1 MATDGSIIFDTK
13 IDVDGFNK
21 GTKNLSSKVIDLKN
35 KVNQTTREIKSLQ
48 SELEEMAD
56 THIKTN
62 ISAGIEK
69 DIAKAKEQ
77 LKSLYAKA
85 DEIGNSKQKDLSDLG
100 LGTEHLDS
108 MLSNDKDWNK
118 VQQQITETENKLN
131 EYETKLKSVQSAEN
145 STTGKDTA
153 EYKEKQEKLTR
164 LNEQLN
170 TYKARLR
177 ETESKEKKERKST
190 SLITKG
196 FKKFKSVLSSV
207 SKTLGGALKNGLSKA
222 GSLIKKVGSSA
233 KKSSSQAGFFSK
245 SLRMLKQALA
255 GMLLYQGIS
264 KIFDAAKESMGNLSQ
279 FSPEVNTNLSTLMSS
294 LTQLKN
300 TFATAFAPILSV
312 VTPILNSFIQ
322 LLTGAVDK
330 VAQFMFALTGSTTYT
345 KATKVQQDYAKSVAD
360 TTENTKENTKATKE
374 NQKNLAGYDQLNVME
389 QSSNDDTSSS
399 KKADNALSPKDMFK
413 QANISSSIGDFAKQV
428 KDLFAKGDYSGIGKL
443 ISSKIN
449 SALSSIDW
457 KSIRGKAKGWAKNIA
472 DFFNGAVKE
481 LNWNLVGST
490 FANGLMTIFDFA
502 NTFLTTFDFSALGEG
517 LANALAGFFQT
528 MDWAVVGQTFANAFM
543 GIFNFLY
550 SFLTTFDFTAL
561 GEAFATMFN
570 NFFTT
575 MDWTIVGGTLGAGIQ
590 SIISSAFGFVESLDW
605 SELGTSISDFING
618 FFNEI
623 DWSMAAKTISD
634 GAVGLITTLR
644 TAIANTDWE
653 QIGEDIGTFLANID
667 WWGIITGLIDL
678 IGSAVDGL
686 FDLVIGFI
694 KGLGFAKWLN
704 DNLGIDL
711 VGCFETAKNIFGG
724 LIDFI
729 SNVFKGNWSDAWESI
744 KSVFDS
750 VWKGLFNLVRIP
762 INWIIDG
769 INFLWSGIYSAVKGI
784 VDTIGSVA
792 GAIGDV
798 FGQDWHFSMPDEPP
812 LIPHVPAL
820 ATGTVVPANYGE
832 FLAVLGDNKR
842 ETEVVSPLSTMKQA
856 FLEAMAE
863 GNFGGNDKDINLT
876 INLDGEVIF
885 KGMVNK
891 DSDYRKRFGKSAFA

>member
-21 GTKNLSSKVIDLKN
+21 GTKNMSSKAIDLKN
-35 KVNQTTREIKSLQ
+35 KVAQTTREIKSLQ

-85 DEIGNSKQKDLSDLG
+85 DEIGNSKQKNLSDLG

-118 VQQQITETENKLN
+118 VQQQITETENKLK
-131 EYETKLKSVQSAEN
+131 EYEAKLKSVQSAEN
-145 STTGKDTA
+145 TTTGKDTA

-170 TYKARLR
+170 TYKARLG
-177 ETESKEKKERKST
+177 ETISKENKEAKST
-190 SLITKG
+190 SRISKG
-196 FKKFKSVLSSV
+196 FAKLKSVLSSV
-207 SKTLGGALKNGLSKA
+207 AKSLGGALKNGLSKA
-222 GSLIKKVGSSA
+222 GDLIKKVGSSA

-264 KIFDAAKESMGNLSQ
+264 KIFDAVKESMGNLSQ
-279 FSPEVNTNLSTLMSS
+279 VSPEVNTNLSTLMSS
-294 LTQLKN
+294 LTRLKN
-300 TFATAFAPILSV
+300 SFATAFAPILSV
-312 VTPILNSFIQ
+312 VTPILNTLINTLSN
-322 LLTGAVDK
+322 AVDK
-330 VAQFMFALTGSTTYT
+330 VAQFMSALTGNSTYT
-345 KATKVQQDYAKSVAD
+345 KATKVQQDYAKSVS
-360 TTENTKENTKATKE
+360 ESTKQTKANTKATKD
-374 NQKNLAGYDQLNVME
+374 NQKNIAGYDQLNVME
-389 QSSNDDTSSS
+389 QSSSGDKSNANS
-399 KKADNALSPKDMFK
+399 DNALSPKDMFK
-413 QANISSSIGDFAKQV
+413 KANVSKSIGDFAKKI
-428 KDLFAKGDYSGIGKL
+428 KDMFAKGDYSGIGAL
-443 ISSKIN
+443 IADKIN
-449 SALSSIDW
+449 SSLASIDW
-457 KSIRGKAKGWAKNIA
+457 KSIRSKAKDWAKNIA
-472 DFFNGAVKE
+472 NFFNGAVKN

-517 LANALAGFFQT
+517 IANALTGFFNT

-550 SFLTTFDFTAL
+550 ALLDTFDFTELGTHL
-561 GEAFATMFN
+561 GEMIS
-570 NFFTT
+570 NFFST
-575 MDWTIVGGTLGAGIQ
+575 MDWSVVGGSLGLAIE
-590 SIISSAFGFVESLDW
+590 SIIDLAFGLLQEFNPE
-605 SELGTSISDFING
+605 EIGQNISDLINS
-618 FFNEI
+618 FF
-623 DWSMAAKTISD
+623 AKIQWEKAGKTLSD
-634 GAVGLITTLR
+634 GIKKLLKLIQVT
-644 TAIANTDWE
+644 IANTDWGK
-653 QIGEDIGTFLANID
+653 IGEDIRKFLSNID
-667 WWGIITGLIDL
+667 WVGILTGLLDL
-678 IGSAVDGL
+678 IADGL
-686 FDLVIGFI
+686 GALYDLVIGFI
-694 KGLGFAKWLN
+694 KGLGFAKWLK
-704 DNLGIDL
+704 DNLGVDL
-711 VGCFETAKNIFGG
+711 VGWLTTAKNIFTN
-724 LIDFI
+724 LIKFI
-729 SNVFKGNWSDAWESI
+729 SSVFKGDWKAAWESI
-744 KSVFDS
+744 KTVFKNIWAGF
-750 VWKGLFNLVRIP
+750 VNIVRIP
-762 INWIIDG
+762 INKIIDG
-769 INFLWSGIYSAVKGI
+769 INWLWSGIYKAVKGI
-784 VDTIGSVA
+784 VDTVGSVT

-798 FGQDWHFSMPDEPP
+798 FGQDWSFSMPDKPP
-812 LIPHVPAL
+812 LIPHIPAL

-856 FLEAMAE
+856 FLEAMSE

>member
-35 KVNQTTREIKSLQ
+35 KVNQTTREIRSLQ

-62 ISAGIEK
+62 ISNGIEK

-170 TYKARLR
+170 TYKARLV
-177 ETESKEKKERKST
+177 ETESKEKKEKKST

-222 GSLIKKVGSSA
+222 SSLIKKVGSSA

-264 KIFDAAKESMGNLSQ
+264 KIFDAVKESMGNLSQ
-279 FSPEVNTNLSTLMSS
+279 VSPEVNTNLSTLMSS

-330 VAQFMFALTGSTTYT
+330 VAQFMSALTGSTKYT

-413 QANISSSIGDFAKQV
+413 QANISSSISDFAKQV

-457 KSIRGKAKGWAKNIA
+457 KSIRGKAKDWAKNIA
-472 DFFNGAVKE
+472 DFFNGAVKG

>member
-56 THIKTN
+56 TPIKTN

-131 EYETKLKSVQSAEN
+131 EYERKLKSVQSTEN

-177 ETESKEKKERKST
+177 ETESKEKKEKKST

-264 KIFDAAKESMGNLSQ
+264 KIFDAVKESMGNLSQ
-279 FSPEVNTNLSTLMSS
+279 VSPEVNTNLSTLMSS

-322 LLTGAVDK
+322 LLTSAVDK
-330 VAQFMFALTGSTTYT
+330 VAQFMSALTGNTTYT

-399 KKADNALSPKDMFK
+399 KKTDNALSPKDMFK

-457 KSIRGKAKGWAKNIA
+457 KSIRKKAKDWAKNIA
-472 DFFNGAVKE
+472 DFFNGAVKG

-502 NTFLTTFDFSALGEG
+502 NTFLTTFEFSTLGENI
-517 LANALAGFFQT
+517 ANALAEFFQT
-528 MDWAVVGQTFANAFM
+528 MDWSVVGQTFANAFM

-618 FFNEI
+618 FFDEI

-634 GAVGLITTLR
+634 GVKGLITTLR
-644 TAIANTDWE
+644 TAIKKTNWAK
-653 QIGEDIGTFLANID
+653 IGEDIGTFLANID
-667 WWGIITGLIDL
+667 WWGILTRLIDV
-678 IGSAVDGL
+678 IAEGVGGL
-686 FDLVIGFI
+686 YDLVIGFI
-694 KGLGFAKWLN
+694 KGLGFNKWLE

-711 VGCFETAKNIFGG
+711 MGFCKTAKNIFGG

-729 SNVFKGNWSDAWESI
+729 SNIFKGNWKKAWESI
-744 KSVFDS
+744 KSVFKN
-750 VWKGLFNLVRIP
+750 VWDGFVNIVRIP
-762 INWIIDG
+762 INLIIDMV
-769 INFLWSGIYSAVKGI
+769 NALWSGIYEAIKGI
-784 VDTIGSVA
+784 VNAVGTVA

-798 FGQDWHFSMPDEPP
+798 FGQDWHFSMPDKPP
-812 LIPHVPAL
+812 LIPRIPAL

-863 GNFGGNDKDINLT
+863 SNISGNDKDINLT

-885 KGMVNK
+885 KDVVNRNNAH
-891 DSDYRKRFGKSAFA
+891 YKRFGKSALA

>member
-35 KVNQTTREIKSLQ
+35 KVNQTTREIRSLQ

-62 ISAGIEK
+62 ISNGIEK

-170 TYKARLR
+170 TYKARLV
-177 ETESKEKKERKST
+177 ETESKEKKEKKST

-222 GSLIKKVGSSA
+222 SSLIKKVGSSA

-264 KIFDAAKESMGNLSQ
+264 KIFDAVKESMGNLSQ
-279 FSPEVNTNLSTLMSS
+279 VSPEVNTNLSTLMSS

-330 VAQFMFALTGSTTYT
+330 VAQFMSALTGSTTYT

-413 QANISSSIGDFAKQV
+413 QANISSSISDFAKQV

-457 KSIRGKAKGWAKNIA
+457 KSIRGKAKDWAKNIA
-472 DFFNGAVKE
+472 DFFNGAVKG

-863 GNFGGNDKDINLT
+863 GNFGGNDKDINLI

>member
-131 EYETKLKSVQSAEN
+131 EYERKLKSVQSAEN

-177 ETESKEKKERKST
+177 ETESKEKKEAKST
-190 SLITKG
+190 SRISKG
-196 FKKFKSVLSSV
+196 FAKLKSVLSSV
-207 SKTLGGALKNGLSKA
+207 AKSLGGALKNGLSKA
-222 GSLIKKVGSSA
+222 GDLIKKVGSSA

-264 KIFDAAKESMGNLSQ
+264 KIFDAVKESMGNLSQ
-279 FSPEVNTNLSTLMSS
+279 VSPEVNTNLSTLMSS
-294 LTQLKN
+294 LTRLKN
-300 TFATAFAPILSV
+300 SFATAFAPILSV
-312 VTPILNSFIQ
+312 VTPILNTLINT
-322 LLTGAVDK
+322 LANAVDK
-330 VAQFMFALTGSTTYT
+330 VAQFMSALTGNSTYT
-345 KATKVQQDYAKSVAD
+345 KATKVQQDYAKSVA
-360 TTENTKENTKATKE
+360 ESTKKTKANTKATKD
-374 NQKNLAGYDQLNVME
+374 NQKNIAGYDQLNVME
-389 QSSNDDTSSS
+389 QSSSGDKSNANS
-399 KKADNALSPKDMFK
+399 DNALSPKDMFK
-413 QANISSSIGDFAKQV
+413 KANVSKSIGDFAKKI
-428 KDLFAKGDYSGIGKL
+428 KDMFAKGDYSGIGAL
-443 ISSKIN
+443 IADKIN
-449 SALSSIDW
+449 SSLASIDW
-457 KSIRGKAKGWAKNIA
+457 KSIRGKAKDWAKNIA
-472 DFFNGAVKE
+472 NFFNGAVKN

-490 FANGLMTIFDFA
+490 FADGLMTIFDFA
-502 NTFLTTFDFSALGEG
+502 NTFLTTFDFSELGVG
-517 LANALAGFFQT
+517 VANALTGFFNT
-528 MDWAVVGQTFANAFM
+528 MDWAVIGQTFANAFM

-550 SFLTTFDFTAL
+550 ALLDTFDFTELGTHL
-561 GEAFATMFN
+561 GEMIS
-570 NFFTT
+570 NFFST
-575 MDWTIVGGTLGAGIQ
+575 MDWSVVGGSLGLAIE
-590 SIISSAFGFVESLDW
+590 SIIDLAFGLLQEFNPE
-605 SELGTSISDFING
+605 EIGQNISDLINS
-618 FFNEI
+618 FF
-623 DWSMAAKTISD
+623 AKIQWEKAGKTLSD
-634 GAVGLITTLR
+634 GIKKLLKLIQVT
-644 TAIANTDWE
+644 IANTDWDK
-653 QIGEDIGTFLANID
+653 IGEDIGKFLANID
-667 WWGIITGLIDL
+667 WVGILTGLLDL
-678 IGSAVDGL
+678 IADGL
-686 FDLVIGFI
+686 GALYDLVIGFI
-694 KGLGFAKWLN
+694 KGLGFAKWLK
-704 DNLGIDL
+704 DNLGVDL
-711 VGCFETAKNIFGG
+711 VGWLTTAKNIFTN
-724 LIDFI
+724 LIKFI
-729 SNVFKGNWSDAWESI
+729 SSVFKGDWKGAWESI
-744 KSVFDS
+744 KTVFKNIWAGF
-750 VWKGLFNLVRIP
+750 VNIVRIP
-762 INWIIDG
+762 INKIIDG
-769 INFLWSGIYSAVKGI
+769 INWLWSGIYKAVKGI
-784 VDTIGSVA
+784 VDTVGSVT

-798 FGQDWHFSMPDEPP
+798 FGQDWSFSMPDKPP
-812 LIPHVPAL
+812 LIPHIPAL

>member
-35 KVNQTTREIKSLQ
+35 KVNQTTREIRSLQ

-62 ISAGIEK
+62 ISNGIEK

-85 DEIGNSKQKDLSDLG
+85 DEIGNSKQKNLSDLG

-170 TYKARLR
+170 TYKARLV
-177 ETESKEKKERKST
+177 ETESKEKKEKEST

-222 GSLIKKVGSSA
+222 SSLIKKVGSSA

-264 KIFDAAKESMGNLSQ
+264 KIFDAVKESMGNLSQ
-279 FSPEVNTNLSTLMSS
+279 VSPEVNTNLSTLMSS

-330 VAQFMFALTGSTTYT
+330 VAQFMSALTGSTTYT

-413 QANISSSIGDFAKQV
+413 QANISSSISDFAKQV

-457 KSIRGKAKGWAKNIA
+457 KSIRGKAKDWAKNIA
-472 DFFNGAVKE
+472 DFFNGAVKG

>member
-21 GTKNLSSKVIDLKN
+21 GTKNMSSKAIDLKN
-35 KVNQTTREIKSLQ
+35 KVAQTTIEIKSLED
-48 SELEEMAD
+48 SLKEMAN
-56 THIKTN
+56 TPIRTN

-77 LKSLYAKA
+77 LKSLYNKA
-85 DEIGNSKQKDLSDLG
+85 DEIGNSKQKDLADLG

-108 MLSNDKDWNK
+108 MLSNDKEWNK
-118 VQQQITETENKLN
+118 VQQQITETENKLK
-131 EYETKLKSVQSAEN
+131 EYEAKLKSVQSAEN

-170 TYKARLR
+170 TYKARLG
-177 ETESKEKKERKST
+177 ETISKEKKEAKST
-190 SLITKG
+190 SRISKSFAKL
-196 FKKFKSVLSSV
+196 KSVLSSV
-207 SKTLGGALKNGLSKA
+207 AKSLGGALKNGLSKA
-222 GSLIKKVGSSA
+222 GDLIKKVGSSA

-264 KIFDAAKESMGNLSQ
+264 KIFDAVKESMGNLSQ
-279 FSPEVNTNLSTLMSS
+279 VSPEVNTNLSTLMSS

-330 VAQFMFALTGSTTYT
+330 VAQFMSALTGSTTYT

-413 QANISSSIGDFAKQV
+413 RTNISNSIGDFAKQV

-457 KSIRGKAKGWAKNIA
+457 KSIRGKAKDWAKNIA
-472 DFFNGAVKE
+472 DFFNGAVKG

-570 NFFTT
+570 NFFTN
-575 MDWTIVGGTLGAGIQ
+575 MDWTLVGGTLGAGIQ

-798 FGQDWHFSMPDEPP
+798 FGQDWYFSMPDEPP